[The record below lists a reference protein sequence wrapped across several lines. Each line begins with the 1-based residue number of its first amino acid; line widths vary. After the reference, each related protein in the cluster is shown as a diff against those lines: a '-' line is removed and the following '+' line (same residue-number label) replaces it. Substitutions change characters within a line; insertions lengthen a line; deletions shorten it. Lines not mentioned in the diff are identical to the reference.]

1 MNEILLKIQE
11 RTGNILF
18 ADQKGT
24 LIGKYEKLWDIY
36 PFPETIRAFEEAKK
50 RGNSFFEAE
59 VRGKFLRIKI
69 FRIERNLYLV
79 QVEDVSCEKTLEKKK
94 KEIVSTIS
102 HEIKTPLTV
111 IKGNAEYLLYY
122 GNVEE
127 KEIVEEILERV
138 SKALSILSGLNKLIS
153 TEKRF
158 REHNL
163 RELILSSI
171 KGLREVAQK
180 KGLNLTLKLEDI
192 VVPCERVLVEQMVRN
207 LVDNAIKFTNKGY
220 VNISLKKVEKEA
232 ILEVEDT
239 GRGIEEELKPLIF
252 EKYVK
257 AVDSSGQ
264 GIGLSVVKEI
274 VNYHGW
280 KIEFKSEKQKGTKFL
295 IRIPLS

>member
-1 MNEILLKIQE
+1 LNKILLKIQE
-11 RTGNILF
+11 KAGNILF
-18 ADQKGT
+18 VDQKGF
-24 LIGKYEKLWDIY
+24 LVGKYEKLWDIY

-50 RGNSFFEAE
+50 KGSSFFEAE

-69 FRIERNLYLV
+69 FKIERSLYLV

-127 KEIVEEILERV
+127 KEIVEEILENV

-163 RELILSSI
+163 KELILSSI
-171 KGLREVAQK
+171 KDLKNVAQR
-180 KGLNLTLKLEDI
+180 KGLNLMVKLDDI
-192 VVPCERVLVEQMVRN
+192 IVPCERVLVEQMVRN
-207 LVDNAIKFTNKGY
+207 LVDNAIKFTDEGY
-220 VNISLKKVEKEA
+220 VSISLEKGEKEA
-232 ILEVEDT
+232 ILKVEDT
-239 GRGIEEELKPLIF
+239 GKGIEEELKPLLF

-257 AVDSSGQ
+257 ATDSPGQ
-264 GIGLSVVKEI
+264 GIGLAVVKEI

-280 KIEFKSEKQKGTKFL
+280 KIDFESKKQKGTKFF